1 VAPLVVGLGGAL
13 GAVARYLA
21 TDWMRTVA
29 GGAFP
34 WGTLAVNVIGSFAL
48 GFVLIWLQSVA
59 PTAQARQFVAI
70 GFLGSF
76 TTFSTFSYETVTLI
90 RTGAVWRAGGYAL
103 GSMTLGILA
112 VIAGVALA
120 TAIVQG
126 RG

>member
-1 VAPLVVGLGGAL
+1 MAALVVGLGGAL
-13 GAVARYLA
+13 GAVARYFA
-21 TDWMRTVA
+21 TEWMRTAA
-29 GGAFP
+29 GASFP
-34 WGTLAVNVIGSFAL
+34 WGTLAVNVVGSFAL

-59 PTAQARQFVAI
+59 PTAQARQFVAV

-90 RTGAVWRAGGYAL
+90 RAGAVWRAGGYAL
-103 GSMTLGILA
+103 GSVTVGIIA

-120 TAIVQG
+120 TTILQG